1 MTVLEAVMSVKV
13 HVLLPLV
20 LLAMVLGMIEAVQE
34 ILVYTVKFD
43 KILKKV

>member
-1 MTVLEAVMSVKV
+1 MSVKV